1 MLVPATKG
9 EALIIG
15 PVPGVRYGDDSPLSV
30 RGRAA
35 AGTSQRCLGPRAA
48 FAAAPGGTVPSFYRA
63 SSGAEIDLLLELP
76 GRRKP
81 WAIEIK
87 RGLAPKVERGFHAA
101 CEVVRPERR
110 RVVYGGRERFAIAE
124 GVEAVPLIDP
134 CEEIAAA

>member
-1 MLVPATKG
+1 M
-9 EALIIG
+9 
-15 PVPGVRYGDDSPLSV
+15 
-30 RGRAA
+30 
-35 AGTSQRCLGPRAA
+35 
-48 FAAAPGGTVPSFYRA
+48 PSFYRA